1 MGMEPGLRS
10 RIRRYAADPFT
21 RSIVFASALIAGGF
35 VAIGLAWKGVAR
47 SLIVAEQLAYLFSG
61 GLGGLALI
69 ITGAGIISVQAT
81 RYWNARERQRLDL
94 VLWRAGNRAAQPAGS
109 LSSRVSAPPK

>member
-1 MGMEPGLRS
+1 MSVQPGLRS
-10 RIRRYAADPFT
+10 RLRRYAADPLT
-21 RSIVFASALIAGGF
+21 RSIVFAGALIAGGF

-47 SLIVAEQLAYLFSG
+47 SLIVAEQLPYLFSG

-69 ITGAGIISVQAT
+69 LTGAGIIAVQSS

-94 VLWRAGNRAAQPAGS
+94 VLYRAGKRSAQPIGS